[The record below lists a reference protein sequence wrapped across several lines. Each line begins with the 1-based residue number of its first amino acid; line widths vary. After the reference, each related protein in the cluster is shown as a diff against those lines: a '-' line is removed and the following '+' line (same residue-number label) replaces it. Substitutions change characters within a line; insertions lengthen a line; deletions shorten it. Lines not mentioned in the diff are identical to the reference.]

1 MVRIKRLAFLILA
14 LGALSNS
21 FTPAKAAVP
30 YPQASAPQAQD
41 LGSLSA
47 QSSATPISVTI
58 VLGMRTAADA
68 ERLMVSQQTP
78 GDPQFHEFLTA
89 DEFAARFAPTASEV
103 ARIEAALANYGLT
116 TERTSALT
124 LKVTGLPS
132 DMERAFAVSLHS
144 YQVPAHGNEDG
155 YTFHAPQSRGTIPSE
170 IAGSVS
176 SVVGLDSRPMLRPH
190 VRASTLA
197 RPRASSPAATGNPPG
212 LWTVTD
218 MANYYD
224 VQPLYRAG
232 ISGKGRTIGIVT
244 FASLTPSDPFAY
256 WSAIGLDVDKNR
268 LKIVNVDGGPGA
280 PSDGSGSIETTLD
293 VEQSGGLAPRAKIVV
308 YQAPNNN
315 QGFVDAFAAAVEA
328 NFADSISVSWGE
340 WEWFDNLANSP
351 VTDPSTGRTVS
362 VLDGTHEQLV
372 RAAIQG
378 QTLFAASG
386 DSGAYAANGSAGC
399 FGPYDPTV
407 SYSCNL
413 TLSVAYPASDSA
425 ITAAGGTTLA
435 GEQQFCLDPPACTQI
450 YVVNIAQESVWGW
463 DYLIGVCSLIGLDP
477 ISCGIY
483 PVGSGGGVSVFFQQP
498 SYQSG
503 IPGVQRSQPG
513 QVWQSTP
520 AVAAAIGVPLTTFTL
535 PANYRGRNVPDI
547 SLNADPD
554 TGYVIY
560 YTSSV
565 SGFVILSGAGGTSF
579 VAPQLNGITALLGE
593 EFHGRLGLL
602 NFALYS
608 LARGNRGYEGRHPP
622 LRAITAGDN
631 WFYYGSPG
639 YNPAAGLGT
648 LDVTNFANS
657 LRDSF

>member
-30 YPQASAPQAQD
+30 YPQVSAPQAQD

-68 ERLMVSQQTP
+68 ESLMVSQQTP
-78 GDPQFHEFLTA
+78 GDPQFHKFLTA

-155 YTFHAPQSRGTIPSE
+155 YTFHAPQNRATIPSE
-170 IAGSVS
+170 IAGSIS

-190 VRASTLA
+190 VRQSFQA
-197 RPRASSPAATGNPPG
+197 RPRASSPAAAGNPPG

-218 MANYYD
+218 LANYYD
-224 VQPLYRAG
+224 VEPLYRAG

-244 FASLTPSDPFAY
+244 LASLTPSDPFAY

-328 NFADSISVSWGE
+328 NSADSISVSWGQ

-362 VLDGTHEQLV
+362 VLDGTHEQFV

-386 DSGAYAANGSAGC
+386 DSGAYEANGDAGC
-399 FGPYDPTV
+399 FGPYDPTP
-407 SYSCNL
+407 STGYSCSL
-413 TLSVAYPASDSA
+413 TLSVDYPGSDSA

-435 GEQQFCLDPPACTQI
+435 GEQEFCLDAACTQL
-450 YVVNIAQESVWGW
+450 YVVNIPQESVWGW
-463 DYLIGVCSLIGLDP
+463 DYLIGLCNALGFDP
-477 ISCGIY
+477 I
-483 PVGSGGGVSVFFQQP
+483 
-498 SYQSG
+498 
-503 IPGVQRSQPG
+503 
-513 QVWQSTP
+513 
-520 AVAAAIGVPLTTFTL
+520 
-535 PANYRGRNVPDI
+535 
-547 SLNADPD
+547 
-554 TGYVIY
+554 
-560 YTSSV
+560 
-565 SGFVILSGAGGTSF
+565 
-579 VAPQLNGITALLGE
+579 
-593 EFHGRLGLL
+593 
-602 NFALYS
+602 
-608 LARGNRGYEGRHPP
+608 
-622 LRAITAGDN
+622 
-631 WFYYGSPG
+631 
-639 YNPAAGLGT
+639 
-648 LDVTNFANS
+648 
-657 LRDSF
+657 